1 LLASSPGSSIT
12 SAAPPSLPIPVTP
25 SQPQVI
31 EAGSVA
37 DDTYAWTFYESGAV
51 RIDDGYLYPKVG
63 LFVGLLPD
71 DTLVGLFQDGLH
83 IGLHV
88 VPYPEP
94 YLSLIMVY
102 SLALAPLE
110 LLDTIDPDHDGEGS
124 R

>member
-1 LLASSPGSSIT
+1 M
-12 SAAPPSLPIPVTP
+12 P

-31 EAGSVA
+31 EAGTVA
-37 DDTYAWTFYESGAV
+37 DDTYTWTFYESGAV

-71 DTLVGLFQDGLH
+71 DTLVGLFEDGLH

-88 VPYPEP
+88 VSYPDP
-94 YLSLIMVY
+94 YLSLIMIY
-102 SLALAPLE
+102 SLSLAPLD
-110 LLDTIDPDHDGEGS
+110 LLDAIDPDHDGEGS